1 MISGQWCICYAQ
13 CIIPFVSNSSPI
25 ILKTD
30 NSDRKYKQYFW
41 FKTSVFTKGN
51 SVPLKWP
58 LGSLRRRSF
67 SFWVLQY
74 VSQAESEKP
83 RQQCWPESFCK
94 KLIIGWRISGYFG
107 TCPDTIQNIQ
117 IIYKVS
123 GWTGKFSDDLKSV
136 GMNWK
141 VSRWCKKCIWI
152 L

>member
-1 MISGQWCICYAQ
+1 MHSLKRRRRAKKGILSRGSFICHNGAFQDIEENLKLEWTCHTPQWNFSVW
-13 CIIPFVSNSSPI
+13 IIRIHLDELFPHCLQSHKNPVSNA
-25 ILKTD
+25 
-30 NSDRKYKQYFW
+30 DRK
-41 FKTSVFTKGN
+41 VFTN
-51 SVPLKWP
+51 
-58 LGSLRRRSF
+58 
-67 SFWVLQY
+67 
-74 VSQAESEKP
+74 
-83 RQQCWPESFCK
+83 PESFCK

-117 IIYKVS
+117 IIYEVS